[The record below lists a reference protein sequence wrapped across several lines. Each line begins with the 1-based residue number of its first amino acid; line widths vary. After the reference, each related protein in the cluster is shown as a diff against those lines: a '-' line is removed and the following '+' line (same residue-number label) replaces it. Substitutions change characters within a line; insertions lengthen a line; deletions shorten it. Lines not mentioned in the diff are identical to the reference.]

1 MFVQYE
7 IWGLLQG
14 HEQLLECVPTL
25 REAEQVAEDLL
36 VENEEIWI
44 VKDTDDDIVE
54 VRRYRNQDPVV

>member
-7 IWGLLQG
+7 IWGLLHG